1 MMKRFLALLLAMLM
15 LLVMASACS
24 TDENGEESN
33 GEEGNETVEN
43 NGEATG
49 DEDVIKIGV
58 FEPLSGANAAGGEME
73 YEGIQVAHSLKNE
86 VLGKKI
92 VLVPVDNKSD
102 DVEAVNAAVR
112 LVDSEKVDIVLG
124 SWGSSVAIAAG
135 ATFEAAQVPAIGTS
149 CTNPNVTLG
158 NDYYFRVCYLDDFQG
173 TLLANYAK
181 NNLGASKAAVIY
193 DVSDTYAVGLY
204 KYFKEAFGEEN
215 IVAEAKFNKGDQD
228 FTAQI
233 SSVMKAEPDVI
244 FAPSGYT
251 EAGLMMKQAREQGY
265 EDILFLGADTWET
278 EAMIEVGGDA
288 VEACRFTTFFDA
300 EATPTPE
307 SEAFLAAYEEMF
319 GGEPK
324 GAVTALG
331 YDAYIAAVAAIEK
344 AGTTDGPA
352 LRDALASLEI
362 TGVTGDCK
370 FDENGDAIKNSAVIK
385 TVTDGKFTYVDTVV
399 VE

>member
-1 MMKRFLALLLAMLM
+1 
-15 LLVMASACS
+15 
-24 TDENGEESN
+24 
-33 GEEGNETVEN
+33 
-43 NGEATG
+43 
-49 DEDVIKIGV
+49 
-58 FEPLSGANAAGGEME
+58 
-73 YEGIQVAHSLKNE
+73 
-86 VLGKKI
+86 
-92 VLVPVDNKSD
+92 
-102 DVEAVNAAVR
+102 
-112 LVDSEKVDIVLG
+112 
-124 SWGSSVAIAAG
+124 
-135 ATFEAAQVPAIGTS
+135 
-149 CTNPNVTLG
+149 
-158 NDYYFRVCYLDDFQG
+158 
-173 TLLANYAK
+173 
-181 NNLGASKAAVIY
+181 
-193 DVSDTYAVGLY
+193 
-204 KYFKEAFGEEN
+204 
-215 IVAEAKFNKGDQD
+215 
-228 FTAQI
+228 
-233 SSVMKAEPDVI
+233 MKAEPDVI

-319 GGEPK
+319 GGKPK

-331 YDAYIAAVAAIEK
+331 YDAYMAAVAAIEK